1 MMRVAVIGAGQWGPG
16 LIRNFHDR
24 RRSEVRWVVDLDP
37 ARLEA
42 VRSRFP
48 EILVSRDAGKAL
60 GDPAVDAVVVATPT
74 TTHFGIVRSALRS
87 GKHVLVEKPITADSV
102 QAEELCALAESAR
115 RVLMVGH
122 VFLYNPSV
130 RWVKRYLD
138 EAGLGRVYY
147 ISAVRV
153 SHGPV
158 RADVNAAWDLAA
170 HDISVV
176 SYWLDAEPLSATAAG
191 GSWLKPGNEDAV
203 FATLGYPG
211 GILLN
216 LQSSWLSP
224 CKVRQITVVGEEG
237 LLTFDDMSLS
247 EPVRIHRKPARG
259 AGDGPGYLDS
269 FASFR
274 TGPGE
279 GEIEVPRFAG
289 HEPLKAECDHFLDC
303 IEGGQSPLTGGRSGL
318 AVVRALEMI
327 ERALRANGREEPVG
341 RAGPEACLTS
351 PS

>member
-1 MMRVAVIGAGQWGPG
+1 MIRVAVIGVGQWGPG

-24 RRSEVRWVVDLDP
+24 PRSEVRWVVDLDS

-48 EILVSRDAGKAL
+48 EIRVSSEAADPL
-60 GDPAVDAVVVATPT
+60 EDPAVDAVVVATPT
-74 TTHFGIVRSALRS
+74 TTHFGIASSALQS
-87 GKHVLVEKPITADSV
+87 GKHVLVEKPITTDSV
-102 QAEELCALAESAR
+102 HAEELCALAQSACR
-115 RVLMVGH
+115 ILMVGH
-122 VFLYNPSV
+122 VFLYNPAV
-130 RWVKRYLD
+130 RWVKRYLG

-170 HDISVV
+170 HDLSVV
-176 SYWLDAEPLSATAAG
+176 SYWLDSEPLCATAAG
-191 GSWLKPGNEDAV
+191 GCWLKPGNEDAV
-203 FATLGYPG
+203 FATLRYPG

-216 LQSSWLSP
+216 LQASWLSP
-224 CKVRQITVVGEEG
+224 RKVREITVVGEEG
-237 LLTFDDMSLS
+237 QLTFDDMSLS
-247 EPVRIHRKPARG
+247 QPVRIHRQPARG
-259 AGDGPGYLDS
+259 AAADPRYLDS

-274 TGPGE
+274 TTLGE
-279 GEIEVPRFAG
+279 GEITVPRFAG

-303 IEGGQSPLTGGRSGL
+303 IEGGHSPLTGGRSGV

-327 ERALRANGREEPVG
+327 EQALRANGRAEGVG
-341 RAGPEACLTS
+341 RAGPEPCLTS
-351 PS
+351 PA

>member
-1 MMRVAVIGAGQWGPG
+1 
-16 LIRNFHDR
+16 
-24 RRSEVRWVVDLDP
+24 
-37 ARLEA
+37 
-42 VRSRFP
+42 
-48 EILVSRDAGKAL
+48 
-60 GDPAVDAVVVATPT
+60 
-74 TTHFGIVRSALRS
+74 
-87 GKHVLVEKPITADSV
+87 
-102 QAEELCALAESAR
+102 
-115 RVLMVGH
+115 
-122 VFLYNPSV
+122 
-130 RWVKRYLD
+130 
-138 EAGLGRVYY
+138 
-147 ISAVRV
+147 V